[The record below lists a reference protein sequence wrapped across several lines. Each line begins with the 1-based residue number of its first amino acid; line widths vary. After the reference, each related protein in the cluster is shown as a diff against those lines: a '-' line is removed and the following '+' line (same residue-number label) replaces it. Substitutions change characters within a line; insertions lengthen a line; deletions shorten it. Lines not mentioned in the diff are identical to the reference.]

1 MASLAG
7 GCLLGALFSSWVGD
21 RLGRRDSMMLACTI
35 FISGSIIMCAVQA
48 RSMLIV
54 ARLVNGFGVGI
65 LTSQG
70 YVVVESPLYPSSPGD
85 FANSWRQS
93 YIHCR
98 NEPARQA
105 RPSHLHAAVDDNLG
119 GM

>member
-35 FISGSIIMCAVQA
+35 FITGSIIMCAVQA
-48 RSMLIV
+48 RAMLIV
-54 ARLVNGFGVGI
+54 ARIINGFGVGI

-70 YVVVESPLYPSSPGD
+70 YVSSHSVSILPC
-85 FANSWRQS
+85 F
-93 YIHCR
+93 
-98 NEPARQA
+98 
-105 RPSHLHAAVDDNLG
+105 LF
-119 GM
+119 